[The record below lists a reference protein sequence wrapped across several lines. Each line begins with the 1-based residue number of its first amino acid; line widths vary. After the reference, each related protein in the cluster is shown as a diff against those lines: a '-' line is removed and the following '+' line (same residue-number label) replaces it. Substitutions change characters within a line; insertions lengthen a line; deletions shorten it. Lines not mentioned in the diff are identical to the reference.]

1 MIFTACALV
10 AKRFQAP
17 LTAGMDYETF
27 KTCIK
32 STLKRELKDSQKE
45 NQKIELLWQVND
57 EIKMNST
64 ENQEA
69 IDNFIKWV
77 SEISDCL
84 NSKNLK
90 LAVISHTGCNPLY
103 SKNLKEGE

>member
-10 AKRFQAP
+10 AKRFHAP
-17 LTAGMDYETF
+17 LTAGMDYDTF

-77 SEISDCL
+77 GEISDCI
-84 NSKNLK
+84 NSNKWRGEDVMGIFFNEFNRYK
-90 LAVISHTGCNPLY
+90 
-103 SKNLKEGE
+103 KEN

>member
-1 MIFTACALV
+1 
-10 AKRFQAP
+10 
-17 LTAGMDYETF
+17 
-27 KTCIK
+27 
-32 STLKRELKDSQKE
+32 
-45 NQKIELLWQVND
+45 
-57 EIKMNST
+57 MNST

-90 LAVISHTGCNPLY
+90 LAVFLKVDEKIYHLNVISHPHYT
-103 SKNLKEGE
+103 K

>member
-1 MIFTACALV
+1 
-10 AKRFQAP
+10 
-17 LTAGMDYETF
+17 MDYETF

-90 LAVISHTGCNPLY
+90 LAVFLKVDEKIYHLNVISHPHYT
-103 SKNLKEGE
+103 K